1 MGRFADFL
9 WGRPAAPNITTAT
22 AVARDTGAP
31 TFSVEIDPVMLYG
44 PGYVAT
50 TVSPPLPPRVSR
62 REAMSVPAVKRS
74 RDLIAGTLG
83 TLPVE
88 LIGPDNA
95 PTDWS
100 LFAQPEPD
108 VPRSVTLVMTFED
121 LFFEQVAWWKIEQV
135 GWHGKPVS
143 VRRLDPRTVTV
154 GSDSKVY
161 ETVAGNQGTA
171 QQWVPDEQLIRFD
184 GPNDPFLVAGARAI
198 RAAISLDAAALRN
211 ADGTPPMDY
220 FAPKDNAVDPTP
232 EEITQLL
239 TDWAAAK
246 RTRATSY
253 VPGALDYQITGWSP
267 EQLQLNAARQHAVLE
282 IARLSGVDPEDLG
295 VSTTSRTY
303 FNAFDPKQHRIQDTL
318 RAYIAAFEDRLSMND
333 VSPRGYR
340 ARLNLSDFLRS
351 DDLTRMNVHEVAL
364 RIGAETQDEM
374 RAAESKP
381 ALTPDEQRPALPAAT
396 QETANG

>member
-1 MGRFADFL
+1 M
-9 WGRPAAPNITTAT
+9 
-22 AVARDTGAP
+22 
-31 TFSVEIDPVMLYG
+31 
-44 PGYVAT
+44 
-50 TVSPPLPPRVSR
+50 
-62 REAMSVPAVKRS
+62 
-74 RDLIAGTLG
+74 
-83 TLPVE
+83 
-88 LIGPDNA
+88 
-95 PTDWS
+95 
-100 LFAQPEPD
+100 
-108 VPRSVTLVMTFED
+108 
-121 LFFEQVAWWKIEQV
+121 
-135 GWHGKPVS
+135 
-143 VRRLDPRTVTV
+143 
-154 GSDSKVY
+154 
-161 ETVAGNQGTA
+161 
-171 QQWVPDEQLIRFD
+171 PDEQLIRFD

-282 IARLSGVDPEDLG
+282 IARLSRVDPQDLG

-303 FNAFDPKQHRIQDTL
+303 FNAFDRKQHRIQDTL